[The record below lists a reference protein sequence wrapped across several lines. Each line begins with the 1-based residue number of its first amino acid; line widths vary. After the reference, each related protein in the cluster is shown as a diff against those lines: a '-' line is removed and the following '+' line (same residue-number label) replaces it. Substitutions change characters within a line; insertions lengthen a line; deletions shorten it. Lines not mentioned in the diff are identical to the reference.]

1 MKIAVRDLLFW
12 DLDLSRM
19 DPESNRRIIIE
30 RVFSLGNLNELKFIF
45 SHYGAVLI
53 RQEIVKAGSLDKKS
67 LQFASEILQIPK
79 EEFRCY
85 RKKPSVQ
92 TYSDL

>member
-12 DLDLSRM
+12 DLDLSKM
-19 DPESNRRIIIE
+19 DPETNRRIIIE

-45 SHYGAVLI
+45 SHYGAGLI
-53 RQEIVKAGSLDKKS
+53 RQEIVKAGSLDMKT

-85 RKKPSVQ
+85 RKKQSAQ
-92 TYSDL
+92 KYSA